1 MVLRWHHSRKEY
13 VFQWR
18 DWPLW
23 ENAAI
28 GRKLGVEGASAVVEE
43 LIRTG
48 HAEWNDAGKSMV
60 TLMWHSAEEI
70 AAKLFDFVRKH
81 DMVGSVF
88 TVYELH
94 QGDDVLGTVRNYYR
108 ARVGA
113 SRRLPVFE
121 GFAAAPNNNQWVSG
135 GAWCEGCLQLS
146 PFMMD
151 VNLYGYSQ
159 WDRTHVH
166 PRWYPGVEPHQR

>member
-1 MVLRWHHSRKEY
+1 MVLRWHRSRKEY
-13 VFQWR
+13 VFEWK

-28 GRKLGVEGASAVVEE
+28 GRKLGGAGAAAVVEE

-60 TLMWHSAEEI
+60 TLMWHSVEEI

-94 QGDDVLGTVRNYYR
+94 QGDEVLGTVSTSSKELHAMISLRDF
-108 ARVGA
+108 
-113 SRRLPVFE
+113 VF
-121 GFAAAPNNNQWVSG
+121 FN
-135 GAWCEGCLQLS
+135 
-146 PFMMD
+146 
-151 VNLYGYSQ
+151 
-159 WDRTHVH
+159 
-166 PRWYPGVEPHQR
+166 

>member
-13 VFQWR
+13 VFEWR

-23 ENAAI
+23 ENAAA
-28 GRKLGVEGASAVVEE
+28 GRKLSGEGARAVVEE

-70 AAKLFDFVRKH
+70 AAKLFDFARKH
-81 DMVGSVF
+81 DMIGSVF

-94 QGDDVLGTVRNYYR
+94 QGDDVLGTVRTKAGGDCFYPFGLGGLR
-108 ARVGA
+108 IVGECTY
-113 SRRLPVFE
+113 V
-121 GFAAAPNNNQWVSG
+121 
-135 GAWCEGCLQLS
+135 GC
-146 PFMMD
+146 
-151 VNLYGYSQ
+151 
-159 WDRTHVH
+159 RTKIAVH
-166 PRWYPGVEPHQR
+166 PLHG